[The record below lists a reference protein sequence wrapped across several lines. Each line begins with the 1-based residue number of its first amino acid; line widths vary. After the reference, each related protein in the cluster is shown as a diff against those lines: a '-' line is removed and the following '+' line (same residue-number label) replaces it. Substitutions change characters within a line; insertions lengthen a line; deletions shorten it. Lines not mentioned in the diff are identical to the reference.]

1 MLPLVAIALLMVRAP
16 ARSYYA
22 VFFTPRGEIQGV
34 AAHRGRAFVV
44 LSDLTFGR
52 ERGLTMLCD
61 GVVPAALDPTYER
74 VYGEVTDKRER
85 LGFGFARST
94 AAPAAATPVHQVI
107 AVPLW
112 FLGGVALLPPLRL
125 ARLALR
131 DRRRRLRGLCA
142 RCGYDLRAAT
152 DRCTECGTPIAPKS

>member
-1 MLPLVAIALLMVRAP
+1 MLPVATIVLLMVRAP

-22 VFFTPRGEIQGV
+22 AFFTPRGAIQGV

-44 LSDLTFGR
+44 VSDLTFGR

-61 GVVPAALDPTYER
+61 GVVPAALEATYER

-94 AAPAAATPVHQVI
+94 AAPAAATPAHQVV

-112 FLGGVALLPPLRL
+112 VLAALALLPPLRL
-125 ARLALR
+125 GRIALR
-131 DRRRRLRGLCA
+131 DRRRRLHGLCA
-142 RCGYDLRAAT
+142 QCGYDLRAAT
-152 DRCTECGTPIAPKS
+152 DRCTECGTLIAPKS